1 MPLFPNRPIH
11 DCFEQIRKIRRRIDV
26 RLVQHLY
33 SLNNFR
39 SITTVNHHILRRV
52 NLLAEYPVVPVH
64 FEVLQNLQLV
74 LRQMHRRFL
83 ILHLVERVFRYL
95 QVGPQVHCGHL
106 IHDSKEVDVCL
117 IWKELPEAFLQ
128 VLPRLG
134 ILYVHYFGLDSFSAH
149 IKAAI
154 KLQLLI
160 VFYKLIFVTFF
171 KAINRSGFPAQIR

>member
-1 MPLFPNRPIH
+1 MRNALIENINLQILHFDSWNSRQVTQGHFQQRLVERKGVKVVIYHLSTDKILYKFNYVGYQVPLFPNRPIH

-95 QVGPQVHCGHL
+95 QVGPKVHCGHL

-117 IWKELPEAFLQ
+117 I
-128 VLPRLG
+128 
-134 ILYVHYFGLDSFSAH
+134 
-149 IKAAI
+149 
-154 KLQLLI
+154 
-160 VFYKLIFVTFF
+160 
-171 KAINRSGFPAQIR
+171 